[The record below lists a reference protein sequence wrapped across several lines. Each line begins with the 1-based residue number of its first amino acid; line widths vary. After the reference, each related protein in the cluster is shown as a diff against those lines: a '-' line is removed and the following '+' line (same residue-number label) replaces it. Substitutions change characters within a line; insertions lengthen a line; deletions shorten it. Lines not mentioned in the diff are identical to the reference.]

1 MTMSQ
6 GHFLS
11 EDDGDIK
18 VSLLSS
24 ILSHSRPGLPK
35 QILGGLWVGWTRVHP
50 FQKQSCPQAQ
60 GEAHNLSLARVCHGP
75 LVLSASI
82 SSLQKPA
89 QDRTFLTGLLQE

>member
-11 EDDGDIK
+11 EDDGDIR

-35 QILGGLWVGWTRVHP
+35 QILGWAVGGLDKSP
-50 FQKQSCPQAQ
+50 
-60 GEAHNLSLARVCHGP
+60 
-75 LVLSASI
+75 SI
-82 SSLQKPA
+82 PE
-89 QDRTFLTGLLQE
+89 TGMSTGTG